1 MPTVTSQLIPCPV
14 AQVILLSLSVR
25 PSVYPSGPGGGEHFK
40 ALWRL
45 PEAAQPEG
53 LPERWRRL
61 NEVRIH

>member
-25 PSVYPSGPGGGEHFK
+25 PPSGPGGGEHFK